1 MIYSSSIDSFLMS
14 SEASGRNAVFLMQGD
29 LVVKLIAVLTFL
41 AILGLMIFRR
51 RVPGR
56 ILLFI
61 STGLFIGAYF
71 LSSRL
76 SELQLSLEVGIDGPL
91 VVQFV
96 FSLAVLFAI
105 LSFLR
110 LTWWAVRQSNKSPTS
125 DRHEPHT

>member
-1 MIYSSSIDSFLMS
+1 MS
-14 SEASGRNAVFLMQGD
+14 SEASGRNAVFLMEGD